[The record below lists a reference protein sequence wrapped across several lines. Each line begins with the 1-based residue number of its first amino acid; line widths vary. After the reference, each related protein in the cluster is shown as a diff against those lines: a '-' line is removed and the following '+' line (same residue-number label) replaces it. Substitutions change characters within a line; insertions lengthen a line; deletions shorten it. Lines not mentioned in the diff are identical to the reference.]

1 MKYSRPVIQVE
12 EKVPFLKALPLS
24 FQHLFAM
31 FGASVLVPF
40 LFNSY
45 AKDHF
50 LGALKLTVDQLN
62 PDQLAQYNSIQVI
75 DPALVL
81 LLNGIGTLIY
91 LILCKGKAPA
101 FLGSSFAFLSPTAAI
116 VASSGEYVHN
126 FRTALGGFIICGV
139 VFAVVALIIGR
150 VGTRWLDV
158 VLPPA
163 AMGPIVALIGLELS
177 GTAAN
182 MAKLFPDKDGVF
194 DTKGI
199 LISLVTLAIVVIG
212 TLCFRGFL
220 SVIPVLFAVVAG
232 YVLSWAIG
240 YLDTTAITAKSW
252 FSLPHFEL
260 PLFDIKAILILAP
273 AALVVLSEH
282 IGHLFVT
289 SNIVGR
295 DLTKNPGLHRSLL
308 GDGIST
314 ILSGFTGSCP
324 TTTYGENMGVMA
336 ITRVYSVWVIG
347 GAGVISII
355 IAFVGK
361 LSGVIS
367 SIPGPVMGGVSLL
380 LFGVIAAS
388 GIRMIVEA
396 KIDYSKSRNLIL
408 TAVVFVVGISGVS
421 VNLGENVQ
429 LKGMV
434 LATLVGMILSLI
446 FYLLE
451 KLKLT
456 NDTNDAQQA

>member
-1 MKYSRPVIQVE
+1 MKNSRPIIQVE

-31 FGASVLVPF
+31 FSASVLVPF
-40 LFNSY
+40 LFNGY
-45 AKDHF
+45 AKSDY
-50 LGALKLTVDQLN
+50 LKQLKLTLEQLS
-62 PDQLAQYNSIQVI
+62 PDQLATYNSIQVI

-91 LILCKGKAPA
+91 LLICKGKAPA

-116 VASSGEYVHN
+116 VTSSTNYTDN
-126 FRTALGGFIICGV
+126 FSKALGGYIICGLI
-139 VFAVVALIIGR
+139 FTIVAFIIGK
-150 VGTRWLDV
+150 VGTGWLDV

-163 AMGPIVALIGLELS
+163 AMGPIVALIGLELAGS
-177 GTAAN
+177 AAN
-182 MAKLFPDKDGVF
+182 MAGLLP
-194 DTKGI
+194 DTKGNFNVENVIISIVTLGI
-199 LISLVTLAIVVIG
+199 LIIG
-212 TLCFRGFL
+212 NLCFRGFL
-220 SVIPVLFAVVAG
+220 SVIPILIAVVTG
-232 YVLSWAIG
+232 YILSVIMG
-240 YLDTTAITAKSW
+240 NVDTTLIASAKW
-252 FSLPHFEL
+252 FDLPTFVVPSFEL
-260 PLFDIKAILILAP
+260 NAMVILAP

-289 SNIVGR
+289 GNIVGR
-295 DLTKNPGLHRSLL
+295 DLTKDPGLHRSLM

-314 ILSGFTGSCP
+314 MLSGFCGSCP

-361 LSGVIS
+361 FSEVIS
-367 SIPGPVMGGVSLL
+367 SIPSAVMGGVSLL
-380 LFGVIAAS
+380 LFGTIAAS

-396 KIDYSKSRNLIL
+396 QIDYSKAKNLVL
-408 TAVVFVVGISGVS
+408 TALVFVTGLSGVS
-421 VNLGENVQ
+421 INLGNDIK
-429 LKGMV
+429 LSGMV

-446 FYLLE
+446 FYVLE

-456 NDTNDAQQA
+456 NDAE

>member
-31 FGASVLVPF
+31 FSASVLVPF

-45 AKDHF
+45 AKNHY
-50 LGALKLTVDQLN
+50 LETLKLTVEKLN
-62 PDQLAQYNSIQVI
+62 ADQLAQYNSIQVI

-81 LLNGIGTLIY
+81 LLNGIGTLLY
-91 LILCKGKAPA
+91 LIICKGKAPA
-101 FLGSSFAFLSPTAAI
+101 FLGSSFAFLSPTASI
-116 VASSGEYVHN
+116 VASSSAYTDN
-126 FRTALGGFIICGV
+126 FSKALGGYIICGL
-139 VFAVVALIIGR
+139 VFVIVAFIIGK
-150 VGTRWLDV
+150 VGTHWLDI

-177 GTAAN
+177 GTAAD
-182 MAKLFPDKDGVF
+182 MAKLFPDVDGNF

-199 LISLVTLAIVVIG
+199 IIALVTLGILILG
-212 TLCFRGFL
+212 NLCFRGFL
-220 SVIPVLFAVVAG
+220 SVIPILIAVVAG
-232 YVLSWAIG
+232 YGLSAAMG
-240 YLDTTAITAKSW
+240 YLDTSVIATKSW
-252 FSLPHFEL
+252 FNIPEFVLPS
-260 PLFDIKAILILAP
+260 FDPKAMLVLAP

-289 SNIVGR
+289 GNIVGK
-295 DLTKNPGLHRSLL
+295 DLTKDPGLHRSLM

-314 ILSGFTGSCP
+314 MLSGFCGSCP

-355 IAFVGK
+355 IAFFGK

-380 LFGVIAAS
+380 LFGTIAAS

-396 KIDYSKSRNLIL
+396 KIDYSKAKNLVL
-408 TAVVFVVGISGVS
+408 TALVFVIGISGIS
-421 VNLGENVQ
+421 INLGKDVQ

-434 LATLVGMILSLI
+434 LATLAGMALSLI
-446 FYLLE
+446 LYLLE

-456 NDTNDAQQA
+456 NDTEEA

>member
-1 MKYSRPVIQVE
+1 MRKERPVIQVDQ
-12 EKVPFLKALPLS
+12 KVPFLKALPLS

-40 LFNSY
+40 LFNGY
-45 AKDHF
+45 AKSDF
-50 LGALKLTVDQLN
+50 LTNVLHTTFDKLT
-62 PDQLAQYNSIQVI
+62 PDQLIQYNHVQVI

-91 LILCKGKAPA
+91 LLLCKGKAPA

-116 VASSGEYVHN
+116 IASSTSYNAN
-126 FRTALGGFIICGV
+126 FSKALGGYIVCGLI
-139 VFAVVALIIGR
+139 FSIVAMIIGR
-150 VGTRWLDV
+150 VGTKWLDV

-163 AMGPIVALIGLELS
+163 AMGPIVALIGLELT
-177 GTAAN
+177 GTAAS
-182 MAKLFPDKDGVF
+182 MAGLLPDDKGAF
-194 DTKGI
+194 NTKAI
-199 LISLVTLAIVVIG
+199 IISLVTLAIVIIG
-212 TLCFRGFL
+212 NLCFRGFL

-232 YVLSWAIG
+232 YGLSAALGHVDYSTISS
-240 YLDTTAITAKSW
+240 AHW
-252 FSLPHFEL
+252 FSVPHFVT
-260 PLFDIKAILILAP
+260 PSFDFKAILILAP
-273 AALVVLSEH
+273 AALVVMSEH

-295 DLTKNPGLHRSLL
+295 DLTKDPGLHRSLL
-308 GDGIST
+308 GDGLST
-314 ILSGFTGSCP
+314 MISGFCGSCP

-347 GAGVISII
+347 GAAVISIV

-361 LSGVIS
+361 LSGIIS
-367 SIPGPVMGGVSLL
+367 SIPQAVMGGVCLL

-396 KIDYSKSRNLIL
+396 KIDYSKSKNLVL
-408 TAVVFVVGISGVS
+408 TAVVFVTGISGVTIH
-421 VNLGENVQ
+421 LPGNVD

-434 LATLVGMILSLI
+434 LATLVGMVISSI
-446 FYLLE
+446 FYVLE

-456 NDTNDAQQA
+456 NDYVEE

>member
-1 MKYSRPVIQVE
+1 MSERRVIQVQ

-40 LFNSY
+40 LFNNS
-45 AKDHF
+45 AKTHYVTEVLKTTFD
-50 LGALKLTVDQLN
+50 KLT
-62 PDQLAQYNSIQVI
+62 PDQLAQVNAVQVI

-91 LILCKGKAPA
+91 LFICKGKAPA
-101 FLGSSFAFLSPTAAI
+101 FLGSSFAFLAPAGAI
-116 VASSGEYVHN
+116 IASSQDYHKN
-126 FRTALGGFIICGV
+126 FSAALGGFIACGL
-139 VFAVVALIIGR
+139 VFAIVALIIGR
-150 VGTRWLDV
+150 VGTGWLDV

-177 GTAAN
+177 GTAAD
-182 MAKLFPDKDGVF
+182 MAKLLPGADGSF

-199 LISLVTLAIVVIG
+199 IISLVTLAIAILG
-212 TLCFRGFL
+212 NLCFRGFL
-220 SVIPVLFAVVAG
+220 SVIPILFAVIAG
-232 YVLSWAIG
+232 YVLSAIMG
-240 YLDTTAITAKSW
+240 YVDYSTITAQSW
-252 FSLPHFEL
+252 FSIPSFVTPTFEL
-260 PLFDIKAILILAP
+260 NAIVILLP

-289 SNIVGR
+289 SNIVGK
-295 DLTKNPGLHRSLL
+295 DLTKDPGLHRSLL
-308 GDGIST
+308 GDGLST
-314 ILSGFTGSCP
+314 MLSGFCGSCP

-367 SIPGPVMGGVSLL
+367 SIPGPVMGGVSIL

-388 GIRMIVEA
+388 GIRMIVES
-396 KIDYSKSRNLIL
+396 KIDYSKSKNLIL
-408 TAVVFVVGISGVS
+408 TAVVFVVGISGIS

-434 LATLVGMILSLI
+434 LATLVGIVLSLI
-446 FYLLE
+446 FYILG

-456 NDTNDAQQA
+456 NDAE

>member
-1 MKYSRPVIQVE
+1 MRKERPVIQVDQ
-12 EKVPFLKALPLS
+12 KVPFFKAIPLS
-24 FQHLFAM
+24 LQHLFAM

-45 AKDHF
+45 AKTHF
-50 LGALKLTVDQLN
+50 LENVLKTTYEKLT
-62 PDQLAQYNSIQVI
+62 PDQLVQYNHIQVI

-91 LILCKGKAPA
+91 LFLCRGKAPA

-116 VASSGEYVHN
+116 VASSASYNDN
-126 FRTALGGFIICGV
+126 FSKALGGYIVCGLI
-139 VFAVVALIIGR
+139 FSVVALIIGK
-150 VGTRWLDV
+150 VGTGWLDV

-177 GTAAN
+177 GTAAG
-182 MAKLFPDKDGVF
+182 MAKLLPDDKGVF

-199 LISLVTLAIVVIG
+199 IIALVTLAIVIIG
-212 TLCFRGFL
+212 NLCFRGFL
-220 SVIPVLFAVVAG
+220 SVIPVLFAVIAG
-232 YVLSWAIG
+232 YALSAAMG
-240 YLDTTAITAKSW
+240 YVDYSTISTSHWLSVPKFVTPS
-252 FSLPHFEL
+252 
-260 PLFDIKAILILAP
+260 FDFKAILILAP
-273 AALVVLSEH
+273 AALVVMSEH

-295 DLTKNPGLHRSLL
+295 DLTKDPGLHRSLL
-308 GDGIST
+308 GDGLST
-314 ILSGFTGSCP
+314 ILSGFCGSCP

-347 GAGVISII
+347 GAAVISII
-355 IAFVGK
+355 IAFFGK
-361 LSGVIS
+361 LSGIIS
-367 SIPGPVMGGVSLL
+367 SIPGPVMGGVCLL

-396 KIDYSKSRNLIL
+396 KIDYSKSKNLIL
-408 TAVVFVVGISGVS
+408 TAVVFVVGISGAAI
-421 VNLGENVQ
+421 NLPGNVQ

-434 LATLVGMILSLI
+434 LATLVGMALSSI
-446 FYLLE
+446 FYVLE

-456 NDTNDAQQA
+456 NDYIEE

>member
-1 MKYSRPVIQVE
+1 MKNERPIIQVDQ
-12 EKVPFLKALPLS
+12 KVPFLKAIPLS
-24 FQHLFAM
+24 LQHLFAM

-40 LFNSY
+40 LFNGF
-45 AKDHF
+45 AKSDF
-50 LGALKLTVDQLN
+50 LKNVLHATTTANLT
-62 PDQLAQYNSIQVI
+62 PDQLLQYNNVQVI

-91 LILCKGKAPA
+91 LLLCKGKAPA
-101 FLGSSFAFLSPTAAI
+101 FLGSSFAFLSPTASI
-116 VASSGEYVHN
+116 IASSTSYNQN
-126 FRTALGGFIICGV
+126 FSKALGGFIICGLI
-139 VFAVVALIIGR
+139 FSIVAFIIGK
-150 VGTRWLDV
+150 VGTSWLDI

-177 GTAAN
+177 SNAAK
-182 MAKLFPDKDGVF
+182 MAGLLPNDKGAF
-194 DTKGI
+194 DTKAI
-199 LISLVTLAIVVIG
+199 IISLVTLAIVIIG
-212 TLCFRGFL
+212 NLCFRGFL
-220 SVIPVLFAVVAG
+220 SVIPVLVAVVAG
-232 YVLSWAIG
+232 YGLAALMGKVNT
-240 YLDTTAITAKSW
+240 DTIASAHW
-252 FSLPHFEL
+252 FSVPTFVM
-260 PLFDIKAILILAP
+260 PSFSFNAMLILAP

-295 DLTKNPGLHRSLL
+295 DLTKDPGLHRSLL
-308 GDGIST
+308 GDGLST
-314 ILSGFTGSCP
+314 MLSGLCGSCP

-361 LSGVIS
+361 LSGIIS
-367 SIPGPVMGGVSLL
+367 SIPEPVMGGISLL

-396 KIDYSKSRNLIL
+396 KIDYSKSKNLIL
-408 TAVVFVVGISGVS
+408 TAVVFVIGISGVS
-421 VNLGENVQ
+421 VKLPGNVE

-434 LATLVGMILSLI
+434 LATLVGILLSTL
-446 FYLLE
+446 FYTLE

-456 NDTNDAQQA
+456 ND

>member
-1 MKYSRPVIQVE
+1 MKNARPIIQVQ

-31 FGASVLVPF
+31 FSASVLVPY
-40 LFNSY
+40 LFNDY
-45 AKDHF
+45 AKTHY
-50 LGALKLTVDQLN
+50 LEKVVKLAYEQLS
-62 PDQLAQYNSIQVI
+62 PDQLATYNSIQVI

-91 LILCKGKAPA
+91 LFICKGKAPA
-101 FLGSSFAFLSPTAAI
+101 FLGSSFAFLMPTGAI
-116 VASSGEYVHN
+116 IASSANYADN
-126 FRTALGGFIICGV
+126 FSTALGGFIVCGL
-139 VFAVVALIIGR
+139 VFAIVAFIIGK
-150 VGTRWLDV
+150 VGTHWLDV

-182 MAKLFPDKDGVF
+182 MAGLLPGPDGGF
-194 DTKGI
+194 DTKAI
-199 LISLVTLAIVVIG
+199 IISMVTLAILIVG
-212 TLCFRGFL
+212 NLCFRGFL
-220 SVIPVLFAVVAG
+220 SVIPILLAVICG
-232 YVLSWAIG
+232 YGLSAAMGHVEYSTISSANWFNIPDFVMPTFDFNAI
-240 YLDTTAITAKSW
+240 I
-252 FSLPHFEL
+252 
-260 PLFDIKAILILAP
+260 ILAP

-289 SNIVGR
+289 SNIVGK
-295 DLTKNPGLHRSLL
+295 DLTKDPGLHRSLL

-314 ILSGFTGSCP
+314 MLSGFCGSCP

-355 IAFVGK
+355 IAFAGK
-361 LSGVIS
+361 LSGIIS
-367 SIPGPVMGGVSLL
+367 SIPPAVMGGVSLL
-380 LFGVIAAS
+380 LFGTIAAS

-396 KIDYSKSRNLIL
+396 KIDYSKAKNLVL
-408 TAVVFVVGISGVS
+408 TALVFVTGISGIS
-421 VNLGENVQ
+421 INLGENVQ

-434 LATLVGMILSLI
+434 LATLVGMVLSLI
-446 FYLLE
+446 FYILE

-456 NDTNDAQQA
+456 NDVE

>member
-1 MKYSRPVIQVE
+1 MSDARPIIQVE
-12 EKVPFLKALPLS
+12 EKVPFLKGLPLS

-31 FGASVLVPF
+31 FSASVLVPY
-40 LFNSY
+40 LFNGY
-45 AKDHF
+45 AKTHY
-50 LGALKLTVDQLN
+50 LEKVLKLTLDQLS
-62 PDQLAQYNSIQVI
+62 PDQLATYNSIHVI

-91 LILCKGKAPA
+91 LFICKGKAPA
-101 FLGSSFAFLSPTAAI
+101 FLGSSFAFLAPTAAI
-116 VASSGEYVHN
+116 VAKSANYEAN
-126 FRTALGGFIICGV
+126 FKEALGGYIVCGLI
-139 VFAVVALIIGR
+139 FTIVALIIGK
-150 VGTRWLDV
+150 VGTGWLDI

-182 MAKLFPDKDGVF
+182 MAKLLPDKDGVF

-199 LISLVTLAIVVIG
+199 FIALVTLAILIIG
-212 TLCFRGFL
+212 NLCFRGFF
-220 SVIPVLFAVVAG
+220 SVIPILIAVISGYALSAIMG
-232 YVLSWAIG
+232 YVDYASISSSKWIALPKFITPSFNISAI
-240 YLDTTAITAKSW
+240 A
-252 FSLPHFEL
+252 
-260 PLFDIKAILILAP
+260 ILAP

-289 SNIVGR
+289 GNIVGK
-295 DLTKNPGLHRSLL
+295 DLTKNPGLHRSLM

-314 ILSGFTGSCP
+314 MLSGFCGSCP

-355 IAFVGK
+355 IAFFGK
-361 LSGVIS
+361 LSGIIS

-380 LFGVIAAS
+380 LFGTIAAS

-396 KIDYSKSRNLIL
+396 KIDYSKAKNLIL
-408 TAVVFVVGISGVS
+408 TAIVFVTGISGVS
-421 VNLGENVQ
+421 INLGQNVQ

-434 LATLVGMILSLI
+434 LATLVGIVISII
-446 FYLLE
+446 FYILE

-456 NDTNDAQQA
+456 NDTAN